1 MSSMKNLIAK
11 VRESRCLNDF
21 MFFYKSAEMN
31 LSSIAVAYYLLL
43 SLFPVLMIV
52 GNILPFL
59 HLDTAMI
66 LDFLQDNLPHQLY
79 ATVANIVESILSNP
93 SKGLLSVSVLTG
105 FWTFSK
111 AMTSLQMAM
120 NKAYEVSHHR
130 DFLVSQ
136 FFSILASFAII
147 VFLFAAVLLSTF
159 SQIVLDKIYKYIKFD
174 PQLYATLH
182 NMTIPA
188 VAITVFCA
196 LALLYFIMPNVKIR
210 KIKYVLP
217 GAIFSTFVLVFL
229 TNVLGKYI
237 GRTTDAMADL
247 KIVGSLVV
255 FALMLWFIFIAKV
268 LIFGAILNAVY
279 LKRHGDIE
287 TRRGEI
293 VAIIKNVN
301 SKKSEEKAKSN

>member
-1 MSSMKNLIAK
+1 MKNLVTKLLA
-11 VRESRCLNDF
+11 SRRLNDF
-21 MFFYKSAEMN
+21 LLFYKSAEMN

-59 HLDTAMI
+59 HLDTDII
-66 LDFLQDNLPHQLY
+66 LNFLQDNLPRQLY
-79 ATVANIVESILSNP
+79 TTVANIVESILSKP
-93 SKGLLSVSVLTG
+93 STGLLSVSVLTG

-136 FFSILASFAII
+136 FFSVIASFGII
-147 VFLFAAVLLSTF
+147 IFLFAAVLLSTF
-159 SQIVLDKIYKYIKFD
+159 GQTVLDKLYKSIQFD
-174 PQLYATLH
+174 DRLYATLH
-182 NMTIPA
+182 NMTVPA
-188 VAITVFCA
+188 VAISVFCA

-210 KIKYVLP
+210 KIKYVMP
-217 GAIFSTFVLVFL
+217 GTIFSTLVLVFL
-229 TNVLGKYI
+229 TNIFGKYI
-237 GRTTDAMADL
+237 GRTTDAMKDF

-279 LKRHGDIE
+279 LKRHGKIE

-293 VAIIKNVN
+293 VEIIKNVN
-301 SKKSEEKAKSN
+301 SKKSDDKPVRD

>member
-1 MSSMKNLIAK
+1 MKKLVAK
-11 VRESRCLNDF
+11 IRDSRRINDF
-21 MFFYKSAEMN
+21 LFFYKSAEMN

-43 SLFPVLMIV
+43 SLFPVLMII

-59 HLDTAMI
+59 HLDTATI
-66 LDFLQDNLPHQLY
+66 LDFLQDNLPQQFY
-79 ATVANIVESILSNP
+79 MTVANIVESILSKP
-93 SKGLLSVSVLTG
+93 STGLLSVSVLTG

-136 FFSILASFAII
+136 FFSIIASFGII
-147 VFLFAAVLLSTF
+147 IFLFGAVLLSTF
-159 SQIVLDKIYKYIKFD
+159 GQTVLEKVYQTFKFD
-174 PQLYATLH
+174 PQLYETLH
-182 NMTIPA
+182 NMTVPA
-188 VAITVFCA
+188 VAIAVFCA

-210 KIKYVLP
+210 KIQYIMP
-217 GAIFSTFVLVFL
+217 GTIFSTIVLVFL
-229 TNVLGKYI
+229 TNIFGKYI
-237 GRTTDAMADL
+237 GRTTEAMKDF

-279 LKRHGDIE
+279 LKRHAKIE

-293 VAIIKNVN
+293 VDIIKNVN
-301 SKKSEEKAKSN
+301 NKKSEEKTSSD

>member
-1 MSSMKNLIAK
+1 
-11 VRESRCLNDF
+11 
-21 MFFYKSAEMN
+21 MN

-66 LDFLQDNLPHQLY
+66 LEFLQDNLPHQLY
-79 ATVANIVESILSNP
+79 ATVANIVENILSNP

-159 SQIVLDKIYKYIKFD
+159 GQTVLAKIYKYIKFD

-188 VAITVFCA
+188 VTITVFCA
-196 LALLYFIMPNVKIR
+196 LALLYFIMPNVKIGN
-210 KIKYVLP
+210 
-217 GAIFSTFVLVFL
+217 GAI
-229 TNVLGKYI
+229 I
-237 GRTTDAMADL
+237 GANSVVTHNIPPYSVA
-247 KIVGSLVV
+247 VGSP
-255 FALMLWFIFIAKV
+255 AKV
-268 LIFGAILNAVY
+268 I
-279 LKRHGDIE
+279 K
-287 TRRGEI
+287 TRNI
-293 VAIIKNVN
+293 NN
-301 SKKSEEKAKSN
+301 

>member
-1 MSSMKNLIAK
+1 
-11 VRESRCLNDF
+11 
-21 MFFYKSAEMN
+21 
-31 LSSIAVAYYLLL
+31 
-43 SLFPVLMIV
+43 
-52 GNILPFL
+52 
-59 HLDTAMI
+59 
-66 LDFLQDNLPHQLY
+66 
-79 ATVANIVESILSNP
+79 
-93 SKGLLSVSVLTG
+93 
-105 FWTFSK
+105 
-111 AMTSLQMAM
+111 MTSLQMAM

-159 SQIVLDKIYKYIKFD
+159 GQTVLAKIYKYIKFD

-188 VAITVFCA
+188 VTITVFCA

-247 KIVGSLVV
+247 KIVGSLVI

-301 SKKSEEKAKSN
+301 SKKSEEKTKSN

>member
-1 MSSMKNLIAK
+1 MKRLMAK
-11 VRESRCLNDF
+11 ILASERLNYF
-21 MFFYKSAEMN
+21 MTFYKSAEMN

-59 HLDTAMI
+59 HLNTTMI
-66 LDFLQDNLPHQLY
+66 LEFLKDSLPHQLY
-79 ATVANIVESILSNP
+79 QIVANIVENILSKP
-93 SKGLLSVSVLTG
+93 STSLLSISVLTG

-120 NKAYEVSHHR
+120 NKAYEVSDHR
-130 DFLVSQ
+130 DFLVNQ
-136 FFSILASFAII
+136 LFSIFASFAII
-147 VFLFAAVLLSTF
+147 IFLFGAVLLATF
-159 SQIVLDKIYKYIKFD
+159 GQLVLDKIYEHIHFETH
-174 PQLYATLH
+174 LYHTLR
-182 NMTIPA
+182 NMTMPV

-217 GAIFSTFVLVFL
+217 GTAFSTVVLIFL
-229 TNVLGKYI
+229 TNILGKYI
-237 GRTTDAMADL
+237 GRTTDIMKDF
-247 KIVGSLVV
+247 KIVGSVV
-255 FALMLWFIFIAKV
+255 IFALMLWFIFIAKV

-279 LKRHGDIE
+279 LKRNGEIE

-301 SKKSEEKAKSN
+301 SKKIAEKS